1 MIETLCSFFDKQL
14 SQFVTSHTASF
25 WARSLVKGLLNTKKS
40 NWGTT
45 APLNTSRVKVEYDNS
60 RKRALFF
67 DYDVR
72 MKPY

>member
-1 MIETLCSFFDKQL
+1 MFRILCSLFVKQL

-25 WARSLVKGLLNTKKS
+25 WARSLVKGLLDTKKS

-45 APLNTSRVKVEYDNS
+45 APLDVSRVKVEYDNS
-60 RKRALFF
+60 SKRALFF

-72 MKPY
+72 MKLR